1 MLTLR
6 NVKKKCSF
14 CFLFTAWTTSD
25 SASDLK
31 ENNCQTPLNFEKSD

>member
-6 NVKKKCSF
+6 NVKKNMQ
-14 CFLFTAWTTSD
+14 FLITVRTTSD

-31 ENNCQTPLNFEKSD
+31 EKNCQSPLNFEKSD